1 MELNKQQLK
10 KILVEGGYLE
20 AADWQTAEA
29 ETTRRKIEII
39 DYLFDEGLLDKDVF
53 GQAMAEFFGVP
64 YADLNSNMPDADQI
78 KLVTEDLA
86 TKYRLVLFKKSPEN
100 LIITTDQPDNPEL
113 KKVLLKVFG
122 KNVKL
127 AYSLTED
134 IDAVLISYR
143 QALATRFSQIIKEKH
158 RIAPEIVD
166 EIFSDAIT
174 YRASDI
180 HFEPEPNEVV
190 VRFRVDGI
198 LAEAGRLPKEFYEGI
213 VNRIKVKSRLR
224 TDEHFA
230 AQDGSM
236 FYEREGVAADMRVS
250 IVPILD
256 GEKIVIRLLSHY
268 VRGYGLG
275 DLGLSLR
282 DQKIIE
288 VASEKPFGMI
298 LTVGPTGSGKSTTL
312 YAMLKKINSRDV
324 NITTIEDPVE
334 YKIAGINQ
342 IQVNTATNLTFAKGL
357 RSIVRQDPDIIM
369 VGEIRDTETTD
380 IAINAALTGHLLLS
394 TFHANDAATGI
405 PRLLD
410 MGAEPFLLASTLQLI
425 MAQRLT
431 RKICEKCRVSYKIKS
446 DQLAATYPQVKGFF
460 KSGDLTLYKGK
471 GCPVC
476 HGTGY
481 AGRIALF
488 EIISITPELQELI
501 LNHPSSMQIWQLAQ
515 KQGSVSMFEDGI
527 TKVLA
532 GTTTVEEVVRVAMP
546 MPLISSSKK

>member
-1 MELNKQQLK
+1 MELNQQQLK

-20 AADWQTAEA
+20 EADWLTAEA
-29 ETTRRKIEII
+29 ETARRHIEII

-64 YADLNSNMPDADQI
+64 YADLNSNMPDAEQV

-86 TKYRLVLFKKSPEN
+86 IKYRIVLFKKTPKS
-100 LIITTDQPDNPEL
+100 LVITTDQPDNKEL
-113 KKVLLKVFG
+113 KEVLIKAYG
-122 KNVKL
+122 KNVKI

-134 IDAVLISYR
+134 INTVLVSYR
-143 QALATRFSQIIKEKH
+143 QELATRFSQIIKEKH

-180 HFEPEPNEVV
+180 HFEPEPYEVV
-190 VRFRVDGI
+190 VRFRIDGI

-224 TDEHFA
+224 TDEHYA

-236 FYEREGVAADMRVS
+236 FYEREGIAADMRVS

-268 VRGYGLG
+268 VRGYGLS

-282 DQKIIE
+282 DQKVIE
-288 VASEKPFGMI
+288 AASEKPFGMI

-312 YAMLKKINSRDV
+312 YAILKKINSRDV

-334 YKIAGINQ
+334 YKISGVNQ

-369 VGEIRDTETTD
+369 VGEIRDPETTD

-394 TFHANDAATGI
+394 TFHSNDAATGI

-431 RKICEKCRVSYKIKS
+431 RKICENCRVSYKVKTE
-446 DQLAATYPQVKGFF
+446 QLVAKYPQVRGFF
-460 KSGDLTLYKGK
+460 KSGDLTLYQGK
-471 GCPVC
+471 GCPIC

-481 AGRIALF
+481 TGRVALF

-501 LNHPSSMQIWQLAQ
+501 LTHPSSLQIWQLAQ
-515 KQGSVSMFEDGI
+515 KQGSISMFEDGI
-527 TKVLA
+527 AKVLT
-532 GTTTVEEVVRVAMP
+532 GTTTIEEVTRVATP
-546 MPLISSSKK
+546 IILSPKK